1 MSESK
6 TSQLG
11 LYIIGYMVLSAS
23 VVGYFVGL
31 QSPMRT
37 AVTSTAKPEATV
49 AEDED
54 GIVLAMAYADIGSTL
69 RSRRAASKP
78 VSFAKLNYE
87 PSETTQPIS
96 HTAIQFAL
104 EDRQLN
110 RAFNGAP
117 PTIPHTIEQMSSVSC
132 MACHGEGIQ
141 TATLRAAK
149 MSHQFYTNCTQC
161 HVESSAKDIP
171 SIGFSQ
177 SEFEGL
183 KAPTAGPRAFDGAP
197 PQIPHSTWMRESCLS
212 CHGFTS
218 EQGIRTTHP
227 WRQNC
232 TQCHAVSSE
241 LDQVLTPAKSTFL
254 KPPTVLP

>member
-11 LYIIGYMVLSAS
+11 FCIFGYMVLSAS

-37 AVTSTAKPEATV
+37 AVNPTAPPEATV
-49 AEDED
+49 AEEED
-54 GIVLAMAYADIGSTL
+54 GIVLATAYADISNTL
-69 RSRRAASKP
+69 RSRHAASMP
-78 VSFAKLNYE
+78 ARFAKLNYE

-96 HTAIQFAL
+96 QAAKQFAL
-104 EDRQLN
+104 EHRQRN

-132 MACHGEGIQ
+132 MACHREGIQ

-149 MSHQFYTNCTQC
+149 MSHKYYANCTQC
-161 HVESSAKDIP
+161 HVESSAKDV
-171 SIGFSQ
+171 SSVGFPQ

-183 KAPTAGPRAFDGAP
+183 KAPEAGPRAFAGAP

-218 EQGIRTTHP
+218 ERGIRTTHP
-227 WRQNC
+227 WQQNC
-232 TQCHAVSSE
+232 TQCHAASSE
-241 LDQVLTPAKSTFL
+241 LDQVLIPAKPTFL